1 MAGAPLSDA
10 SVVLPPLLQQL
21 RHFQCSARQ
30 RSRLHWLS
38 SRGAANTRVAWS
50 RRLSS
55 VIRCS
60 PSPLPAATWPP
71 QPHMSRADGRGGPGE
86 LGDQRRGLGCG
97 VRPCQTGRCCPHRL
111 QSRRISAQPGDFT
124 HQVRHARDV
133 SPCVGRD
140 DKFDVAVL
148 LSGQVRG
155 EQERR
160 TAASRLGDGPR
171 PVLVAT
177 ASAWRREAPTRRYS
191 SPCSPVTPAPD
202 PGRPD

>member
-1 MAGAPLSDA
+1 MAGAPFSDA

-50 RRLSS
+50 RRLSW

-60 PSPLPAATWPP
+60 PSPLLSPGCHLAAATAHEP
-71 QPHMSRADGRGGPGE
+71 ADGRGGPGE

-133 SPCVGRD
+133 SPASAVTTSSTLPSSCPGRCE
-140 DKFDVAVL
+140 VA
-148 LSGQVRG
+148 GAPYPQ
-155 EQERR
+155 
-160 TAASRLGDGPR
+160 AASRWSPARLGGDGIGLAQGSPNAQ
-171 PVLVAT
+171 VLVPLLARY
-177 ASAWRREAPTRRYS
+177 ASA
-191 SPCSPVTPAPD
+191 
-202 PGRPD
+202 